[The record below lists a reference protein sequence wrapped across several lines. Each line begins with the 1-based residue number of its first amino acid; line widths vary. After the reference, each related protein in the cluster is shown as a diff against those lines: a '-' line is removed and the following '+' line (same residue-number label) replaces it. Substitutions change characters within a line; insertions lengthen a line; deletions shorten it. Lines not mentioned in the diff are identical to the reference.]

1 MAWIDISFD
10 FSSPTNCNSNWSKK
24 SAPVSLKGRNC
35 YTQVEVQTQICFWS
49 DFPDRNY
56 LWSEF
61 PDGIHPDQTFQTQVT
76 SDHRRSLTRLFRSK
90 VFWSDH
96 LQTMVQTQIQTIA
109 QNLIR
114 LWSDSN
120 ALEDVMIRPKCARS
134 SHDQTQLRLQLF
146 MIRLKC
152 APNRFWSDSG
162 ALEIVWSET
171 DFTYEK
177 IS

>member
-1 MAWIDISFD
+1 MCWWVWIQ
-10 FSSPTNCNSNWSKK
+10 C
-24 SAPVSLKGRNC
+24 SAS
-35 YTQVEVQTQICFWS
+35 Q
-49 DFPDRNY
+49 DRM
-56 LWSEF
+56 LSQRIPGW
-61 PDGIHPDQTFQTQVT
+61 GPDQNLLLIRLSRPKLSLIRISRRKFTLIRLSRPKWTLIRLCR
-76 SDHRRSLTRLFRSK
+76 HRRSLTRLFRPK

-109 QNLIR
+109 QTLIR

-120 ALEDVMIRPKCARS
+120 ALEEGMIKPSCARS
-134 SHDQTQLRLQLF
+134 SYDQTELRLQLF
-146 MIRLKC
+146 MIDRLKC
-152 APNRFWSDSG
+152 APNRFWSDSS

>member
-1 MAWIDISFD
+1 MFFGKSQVPTFLPGSVSTFLPRLRSRPKFASDQTFQTEIISDQNF
-10 FSSPTNCNSNWSKK
+10 
-24 SAPVSLKGRNC
+24 
-35 YTQVEVQTQICFWS
+35 QT
-49 DFPDRNY
+49 
-56 LWSEF
+56 E
-61 PDGIHPDQTFQTQVT
+61 IHPDQTFQTKWPLIRL
-76 SDHRRSLTRLFRSK
+76 SRHRRSLTRIFRPK

-109 QNLIR
+109 QTLIR

-120 ALEDVMIRPKCARS
+120 SLEEVMIRPSCARS
-134 SHDQTQLRLQLF
+134 SYDQTQLRLQLF

-152 APNRFWSDSG
+152 APNRLWSDSS

-171 DFTYEK
+171 DFNYEK